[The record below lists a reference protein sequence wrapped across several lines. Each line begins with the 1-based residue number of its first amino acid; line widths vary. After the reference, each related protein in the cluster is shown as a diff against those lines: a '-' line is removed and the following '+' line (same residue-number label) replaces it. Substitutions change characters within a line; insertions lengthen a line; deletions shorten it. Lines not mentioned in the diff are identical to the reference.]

1 MKKIASPQDLQAE
14 LRRLLAYSQG
24 PEKPSRDK
32 IAAELRVLANR
43 VANLPD
49 WPGADHVY
57 SYLYKVLEQLGA
69 ENWKAEVERAKK
81 RRVKP
86 KPPRPTSDMET
97 IMDALGKGDEEQ
109 LKALQMKYKLR

>member
-1 MKKIASPQDLQAE
+1 MTTTNLKDALTEAFNARGFDAPP
-14 LRRLLAYSQG
+14 RYRM
-24 PEKPSRDK
+24 
-32 IAAELRVLANR
+32 LANR

-69 ENWKAEVERAKK
+69 ENWKAEVKRAKK

-86 KPPRPTSDMET
+86 KPPRLTSDMET